1 MNREKLLSITASL
14 AMSFS
19 LLSSTTVSATSAEKI
34 TANDGYIMGVKPM
47 DEETLEKYRET
58 LVFDNEYTR
67 AANTR
72 DALPSSVDLSTSK
85 YFPPI
90 GNQGVGFGSCV
101 AWATTYYQFTYEVNK
116 LRDTAANTNSNI
128 FSPAWSWNYCNKGV
142 QSEGSNSY
150 ETYQILEQRGA
161 TTIDVMPYNPSNYNY
176 GWVTNQDDLLEA
188 LSIRKKPTTNAI
200 SISGQN
206 TVITSNTDS
215 DLNAVKTALNSGKV
229 LNVETHM
236 KFNQKLSTNSETV
249 AYRFYTDT
257 GINEGHSLTVVGYN
271 DNIQCDV
278 NGNGTIEPSE
288 KGAFKVA
295 NSWGASWEN
304 NGFFWVLYDSLNGL
318 SANTTNSW
326 ESSLTGTRKGAFVYN
341 SVIYDTNTFR
351 TMDVEEKELNF
362 VGRLDLATNYRNL
375 IYFSTYINNNSF
387 DAYYSLYDET
397 IFPFNGPILVDFNN
411 CPNGDDP
418 YTNYSGKSWQIRFNG
433 KRDLW
438 VGTSP
443 AFRIIDNKGN
453 TISNFGTL
461 SSTLNSQ
468 TINLQKGDLNYDG
481 TINIVDLAT
490 LNQYVNGG
498 DSNLSNVAKCLADF
512 DNNHI
517 VNSADLNTLSN
528 MLLN

>member
-1 MNREKLLSITASL
+1 
-14 AMSFS
+14 
-19 LLSSTTVSATSAEKI
+19 
-34 TANDGYIMGVKPM
+34 
-47 DEETLEKYRET
+47 
-58 LVFDNEYTR
+58 
-67 AANTR
+67 
-72 DALPSSVDLSTSK
+72 
-85 YFPPI
+85 
-90 GNQGVGFGSCV
+90 
-101 AWATTYYQFTYEVNK
+101 
-116 LRDTAANTNSNI
+116 
-128 FSPAWSWNYCNKGV
+128 
-142 QSEGSNSY
+142 
-150 ETYQILEQRGA
+150 
-161 TTIDVMPYNPSNYNY
+161 
-176 GWVTNQDDLLEA
+176 
-188 LSIRKKPTTNAI
+188 
-200 SISGQN
+200 
-206 TVITSNTDS
+206 
-215 DLNAVKTALNSGKV
+215 
-229 LNVETHM
+229 
-236 KFNQKLSTNSETV
+236 
-249 AYRFYTDT
+249 
-257 GINEGHSLTVVGYN
+257 
-271 DNIQCDV
+271 
-278 NGNGTIEPSE
+278 
-288 KGAFKVA
+288 
-295 NSWGASWEN
+295 
-304 NGFFWVLYDSLNGL
+304 
-318 SANTTNSW
+318 
-326 ESSLTGTRKGAFVYN
+326 
-341 SVIYDTNTFR
+341 
-351 TMDVEEKELNF
+351 MDVEEKELNF

-397 IFPFNGPILVDFNN
+397 ILPFNGPILVDFNN